1 MFQKKLLVHPQNGTH
16 KIKDGLETGLLFCFL
31 PTLFWPFRT
40 HNVCAQLNK
49 EDGDAAKRKRDTG
62 GDVDQVGG
70 QFWDVLG
77 QGISDGFLEIVKD
90 QAPWGGKKQRE
101 KCRNGFLLCVV
112 PWVCEDNLSQNLP
125 TKRSS

>member
-1 MFQKKLLVHPQNGTH
+1 M
-16 KIKDGLETGLLFCFL
+16 KDGFRGGSLNSASCQL
-31 PTLFWPFRT
+31 LFWPFRT

-77 QGISDGFLEIVKD
+77 QGISNGFLEIVKD
-90 QAPWGGKKQRE
+90 QASWGERNKE
-101 KCRNGFLLCVV
+101 KNAEL
-112 PWVCEDNLSQNLP
+112 E
-125 TKRSS
+125 